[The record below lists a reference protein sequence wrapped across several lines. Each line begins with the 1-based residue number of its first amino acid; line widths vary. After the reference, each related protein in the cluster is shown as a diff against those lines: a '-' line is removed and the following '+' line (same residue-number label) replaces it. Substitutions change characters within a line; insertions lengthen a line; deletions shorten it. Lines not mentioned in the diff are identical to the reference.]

1 MKKSLIVYGL
11 LLVMLLLS
19 GCTQGITKSFGGNMT
34 LHLEPNSKLEEI
46 TWKDDSLWYLT
57 RPMTEDDIPE
67 THIFQQKSELG
78 VFEGTVTIIETSA
91 EPEVYEEY
99 LLYKKYGYT
108 INDILNGRVDY
119 SVLYGTEDE
128 QTYAEGEGLT
138 WNIVSQKKESN
149 AFI

>member
-1 MKKSLIVYGL
+1 
-11 LLVMLLLS
+11 
-19 GCTQGITKSFGGNMT
+19 
-34 LHLEPNSKLEEI
+34 
-46 TWKDDSLWYLT
+46 
-57 RPMTEDDIPE
+57 MTEDDIPE

-91 EPEVYEEY
+91 EPEVYEEYMEWKKKEPMNYDEY

>member
-1 MKKSLIVYGL
+1 MKKSLIVYCL

-19 GCTQGITKSFGGNMT
+19 GCTQGVTKSFGGNMT

-99 LLYKKYGYT
+99 MEWKKKEPMNYDEYLLYKKYGYT

-128 QTYAEGEGLT
+128 
-138 WNIVSQKKESN
+138 
-149 AFI
+149 